1 MKKREGKEVTGRE
14 QVLNGVAASPGIAM
28 GNVVVLAGRDFRV
41 PLRRLQA
48 DELDSEVQRLKQAIE
63 DSKTQLT
70 QTRGEVAR
78 DMGESYARIF
88 DAYIMILEDK
98 KSIEAVL
105 ERIKEGYNADFAF
118 NSVFLGH
125 EKDLWA
131 KGDVYIRDRAGD
143 IRDVRRRVL
152 SNLSGLKSRSEEL
165 SSLENDVIVIAND
178 LSPADTARMRRER
191 ILAFA
196 TDIGGRTS
204 HTAIMARSLEIPAVV
219 GLKNVTAALSDGDF
233 VVVDGNR
240 GKVIVD
246 PAPETREKYGLEIER
261 YTSFTTGLLK
271 FKDLPAVSIDGH
283 SIMLSANI
291 ESHEEVDSVIE
302 HGAEGIGLYR
312 TEFIYIGREGL
323 PGEEEQYE
331 IYRSVADRVKPH
343 PVIIRTMDLGG
354 DKFISPLESPKEIN
368 PYLGWR
374 GIRFCLARKD
384 IFRTQLRAILRS
396 TAHGNV
402 KIMYPMISGLDEL
415 TQANE
420 VLREVR
426 EELKREGQPIDED
439 CEVGIMVET
448 PAAVLIASELA
459 REVDFFSIGS
469 NDLIQYTLAA
479 DRGNEKVAY
488 LYEPLH
494 PAVLRLIKQTI
505 DIAAEAGIWVGLCGE
520 MSSDLVCAYLLLG
533 MGIDELSASPYVV
546 PEIKEMVRTV
556 YYSEAKEIAR
566 KALTVFDPA
575 EVRRLVLD
583 CIGREFPD
591 MLL

>member
-1 MKKREGKEVTGRE
+1 MKMNDGKGVQGAEI
-14 QVLNGVAASPGIAM
+14 VLTGVAASPGIAM
-28 GNVVVLAGRDFRV
+28 GSAVVLSERDFRV
-41 PLRRLQA
+41 PLKKLESDQVDPEIARL
-48 DELDSEVQRLKQAIE
+48 ERAIAE
-63 DSKTQLT
+63 AKSQLME
-70 QTRGEVAR
+70 TRQEVAR

-88 DAYIMILEDK
+88 DAYIMILEDQR
-98 KSIEAVL
+98 SMDDVRG
-105 ERIKEGYNADFAF
+105 RIRKGHNAEFAF
-118 NSVFLGH
+118 NSVFLRH
-125 EKDLWA
+125 EKDLWS
-131 KGDVYIRDRAGD
+131 KGDVYVRDRAGD
-143 IRDVRRRVL
+143 VRDVRRRVL
-152 SNLSGLKSRSEEL
+152 SNLSGLRRRSEEL
-165 SSLENDVIVIAND
+165 SNLENDVIVIAND

-219 GLKNVTAALSDGDF
+219 GLKNVTSKLAEGDF
-233 VVVDGNR
+233 VIVDGNR
-240 GKVIVD
+240 GKVIAH
-246 PAPETREKYGLEIER
+246 PSTETRERYGLEIER
-261 YTSFTTGLLK
+261 YTTFTAGLLK
-271 FKDLPAVSIDGH
+271 FRDLPAVSIDGH
-283 SIMLSANI
+283 SVILSANI
-291 ESHEEVDSVIE
+291 ESHEEVDSVLE

-323 PGEEEQYE
+323 PGEEEQFQ
-331 IYRSVADRVKPH
+331 IYRSVAERAKPH

-374 GIRFCLARKD
+374 GIRFSLARKD
-384 IFRTQLRAILRS
+384 IFRAQLRAILRS
-396 TAHGNV
+396 SAYGNV

-415 TQANE
+415 LEANAVLAE
-420 VLREVR
+420 VKEA
-426 EELKREGQPIDED
+426 LKREGHPLNED

-448 PAAVLIASELA
+448 PAAVMIAPELA
-459 REVDFFSIGS
+459 PHVDFFSIGS

-494 PAVLRLIKQTI
+494 PAVLRLIRRTI
-505 DIAAEAGIWVGLCGE
+505 QVARDAKIWVGLCGE

-546 PEIKEMVRTV
+546 PEIKEMVRAV
-556 YYSEAKEIAR
+556 YFSEAEEAAER
-566 KALTVFDPA
+566 ALAIFDPA
-575 EVRRLVLD
+575 DVRRMVLE
-583 CIGREFPD
+583 CIGKEFPD

>member
-1 MKKREGKEVTGRE
+1 MKQSEAKVIPGPET
-14 QVLNGVAASPGIAM
+14 VLSGVAASPGIAM
-28 GNVVVLAGRDFRV
+28 GRTVVLAAREFRV
-41 PLRRLQA
+41 PLRRLEA
-48 DELDSEVQRLKQAIE
+48 EEIDAEIGRLKQAIE
-63 DSKTQLT
+63 DSKAQLNE
-70 QTRGEVAR
+70 TRSAVAR
-78 DMGESYARIF
+78 EMGESYARIF
-88 DAYIMILEDK
+88 DAYIMILEDTR
-98 KSIEAVL
+98 SIEEVFD
-105 ERIKEGYNADFAF
+105 RIRKGNNAEFAF
-118 NSVFLGH
+118 NAVFSKH

-152 SNLSGLKSRSEEL
+152 TNLSGLRTRTEEL
-165 SSLENDVIVIAND
+165 SNLDDDVIVISND

-219 GLKNVTAALSDGDF
+219 GLKNATSRVADGDF
-233 VVVDGNR
+233 VIVDGNR
-240 GKVIVD
+240 GKVIVN
-246 PAPETREKYGLEIER
+246 PSAETREKYSLEIER
-261 YTSFTTGLLK
+261 YATFTTGLLK

-323 PGEEEQYE
+323 PSEEEQFE
-331 IYRSVADRVKPH
+331 IYRAVAARVKPH

-384 IFRTQLRAILRS
+384 IFKTQLRAILRS
-396 TAHGNV
+396 TVHGNV

-415 TQANE
+415 LEANE
-420 VLREVR
+420 VLAEVR
-426 EELKREGQPIDED
+426 EELKQQGHAIDEK

-448 PAAVLIASELA
+448 PAAVMIAPELA
-459 REVDFFSIGS
+459 RHVDFFSIGS

-505 DIAAEAGIWVGLCGE
+505 DVAARSDIWVGLCGE

-533 MGIDELSASPYVV
+533 LGIDELSASPYVV

-556 YYSEAKEIAR
+556 YYSEARETAE
-566 KALTVFDPA
+566 KAMTLFDPA

-583 CIGREFPD
+583 CVGREFPD